1 MPNLRVFLDIK
12 ASQDALKNLLLE
24 KIKQQYF
31 IVETKQQA
39 NFICEEINH
48 KIYIKHQEL
57 RVCADFL
64 SAKNQ
69 YRQGKAELICKAVG
83 LTQQKSFNIIDATA
97 GLGQDAFILSC
108 YGGKVQ
114 MIEQN
119 PLIALSLQQALI
131 QLNKENSLF
140 SLQNGNAIELLK
152 PTEVVYL
159 DPMYP
164 HRQKS
169 ALSKK
174 AMQIFQKLLKDQP
187 ISAHLLLNKARQ
199 VAIDRVVVK
208 RPAKGQFLAE
218 QKPNFSY
225 QSKNVRFDIYRPL

>member
-1 MPNLRVFLDIK
+1 MPKLRLFLDIK
-12 ASQDALKNLLLE
+12 VSQDALKNQLLE
-24 KIKQQYF
+24 KIKQHYF

-39 NFICEEINH
+39 DFICQEINH
-48 KIYIKHQEL
+48 KIYIQYQKLQ
-57 RVCADFL
+57 VCADFL
-64 SAKNQ
+64 NAKNQ

-83 LTQQKSFNIIDATA
+83 LTQQKSFNIVDATA

-131 QLNKENSLF
+131 QLNKEHSMFN
-140 SLQNGNAIELLK
+140 LQNGNAIELLK
-152 PTEVVYL
+152 PSEVIYL

-174 AMQIFQKLLKDQP
+174 AMQIFQKLLKDQQT
-187 ISAHLLLNKARQ
+187 SADLLLNKARQ
-199 VAIDRVVVK
+199 VAMERVVVK
-208 RPAKGQFLAE
+208 RPAKGEFLAD

-225 QSKNVRFDIYRPL
+225 QSKNVRFDIYRPF